1 MPAVW
6 GWAGMSRLNPLLIL
20 DLDETLLFST
30 EEDPGC
36 GVVFRAGP
44 YFTRLR
50 PYLSD
55 FLNTVS
61 AAYDLAIWS
70 SSSGDYAKAMAEIIF
85 AGLYAPVFVWGRDRC
100 SQSYDM
106 VRGEMVFK
114 KRVRK
119 ATIAGYSLQRI
130 LIVDDSPE
138 KVADNYGNA
147 IYVTEWTG
155 APDDTELLR
164 LGPYLLSIRDTPD
177 FRSIEKR
184 FWRA

>member
-1 MPAVW
+1 
-6 GWAGMSRLNPLLIL
+6 
-20 DLDETLLFST
+20 
-30 EEDPGC
+30 
-36 GVVFRAGP
+36 
-44 YFTRLR
+44 
-50 PYLSD
+50 
-55 FLNTVS
+55 
-61 AAYDLAIWS
+61 
-70 SSSGDYAKAMAEIIF
+70 
-85 AGLYAPVFVWGRDRC
+85 
-100 SQSYDM
+100 M

-114 KRVRK
+114 KRRRK
-119 ATIAGYSLQRI
+119 ATVAGYSLQRI

-177 FRSIEKR
+177 FRRIEKR

>member
-6 GWAGMSRLNPLLIL
+6 GWAGMGRLNPLLIL

-36 GVVFRAGP
+36 GPVFRAGP

-55 FLNTVS
+55 FIQTTS
-61 AAYDLAIWS
+61 TAYDLAIWS
-70 SSSGDYAKAMAEIIF
+70 SSSRDYAK
-85 AGLYAPVFVWGRDRC
+85 
-100 SQSYDM
+100 
-106 VRGEMVFK
+106 
-114 KRVRK
+114 
-119 ATIAGYSLQRI
+119 
-130 LIVDDSPE
+130 
-138 KVADNYGNA
+138 A

-177 FRSIEKR
+177 FRRIEKR